1 MTDANINFGDV
12 VDSTKPASQAELD
25 RRQYGFSEVSYEGS
39 PTVYKTGDVV
49 YLPYQI
55 TELSSM
61 EAVGLA
67 WEAYSQDLLPQ

>member
-1 MTDANINFGDV
+1 
-12 VDSTKPASQAELD
+12 
-25 RRQYGFSEVSYEGS
+25 VSYEGS